1 MATEEVYSS
10 TVVSNP
16 NAACCLVPSQC
27 LEKVRFII
35 KLLEVL
41 LSLVAFFLEE
51 MVYVCIN
58 CAALEF
64 FEFVSCT
71 AFLFTALLLILLY
84 TKLHRR
90 VGITCWP
97 SLDFVYTMVIAF
109 LFLIAS
115 IVFAAI
121 NGGTTLEKSAV
132 AFGFL
137 ATFAFM
143 ADLFL
148 FWRNH
153 GLPFPKGDQAQST
166 NGIPAAEPDQ
176 KAPVETEKLNLDAA
190 AAE

>member
-1 MATEEVYSS
+1 MAAEEVYSS
-10 TVVSNP
+10 TVVSTP
-16 NAACCLVPSQC
+16 NVACCLVPSQC
-27 LEKVRFII
+27 LEKARFII

-41 LSLVAFFLEE
+41 LSLVAFILEE
-51 MVYVCIN
+51 MVSVCIN

-71 AFLFTALLLILLY
+71 SFLFTPLLLILLY
-84 TKLHRR
+84 TKVHHGL
-90 VGITCWP
+90 GITCWP

-121 NGGTTLEKSAV
+121 NGGTTLEKSAA

-148 FWRNH
+148 FWRKR
-153 GLPFPKGDQAQST
+153 GLPFLKGGQAQST
-166 NGIPAAEPDQ
+166 NGIPTAEPDQ
-176 KAPVETEKLNLDAA
+176 KDPAETEKLGLGTA